1 MERNKIKKFL
11 FFFDSRATF
20 SYSNNVIKIFKNNKL
35 NYEILVSGNYLEK
48 KMKIQKNIFEKYDLK
63 VAYKVKFKSPTKV
76 IGSWPK
82 SFGKAMID
90 YSNALSRIKPD
101 LIILTGDRI
110 ETLCFCITASYMNI
124 PIAHIQAGDK
134 SGHIDDL
141 ARASIAKFSHLH
153 FAPSIEACKRLKFW
167 GEDEK
172 RIFLTGAPQLDDI
185 QNQLKNLNNNF
196 EDKFFRDYY
205 LVIFHPVLNE
215 LESISQQIS
224 NLLKAINK
232 SKINVKWIYPNNDMG
247 YDKIYKKII
256 KNRNKKIEIIPNYE
270 RSDFLKILKNS
281 KGIIGNS
288 SSGIIEAPSFKIP
301 VINIGTRQ
309 KGRPQSHNIVNCNY
323 SYIEILKK
331 INFIKKNKRFNNSLT
346 KVKNL
351 FFVKKSSEKI
361 FRILKNLNKKNN
373 LLRKY

>member
-1 MERNKIKKFL
+1 
-11 FFFDSRATF
+11 
-20 SYSNNVIKIFKNNKL
+20 
-35 NYEILVSGNYLEK
+35 
-48 KMKIQKNIFEKYDLK
+48 
-63 VAYKVKFKSPTKV
+63 
-76 IGSWPK
+76 
-82 SFGKAMID
+82 MID
-90 YSNALSRIKPD
+90 YSNALSKIKPD

-153 FAPSIEACKRLKFW
+153 FAPSIEACKRLGSW
-167 GEDEK
+167 GEDKK

-185 QNQLKNLNNNF
+185 ENQLKSSKNNLVDEFLN
-196 EDKFFRDYY
+196 DYFI
-205 LVIFHPVLNE
+205 VIFHPVLNE
-215 LESISQQIS
+215 LEGVNQQIS

-256 KNRNKKIEIIPNYE
+256 KNKNKNIKIIPNYE
-270 RSDFLKILKNS
+270 RSDFLNILKNS
-281 KGIIGNS
+281 SGIIGNS

-323 SYIEILKK
+323 SYTEILKK
-331 INFIKKNKRFNNSLT
+331 INFIRRNKSFKKSLT
-346 KVKNL
+346 TVRNL

-361 FRILKNLNKKNN
+361 FWILKNLNKKSD
-373 LLRKY
+373 LLKKY

>member
-20 SYSNNVIKIFKNNKL
+20 SYSNNVIKILKKKKL

-48 KMKIQKNIFEKYDLK
+48 KMKIEKDVFEKNNLK
-63 VAYKVKFKSPTKV
+63 INYKVKFKSPTN
-76 IGSWPK
+76 IIASWPK

-90 YSNALSRIKPD
+90 YSTVLSKIKPD
-101 LIILTGDRI
+101 LVILTGDRI

-153 FAPSIEACKRLKFW
+153 FAPSKDACKRLESW
-167 GEDEK
+167 GEEKK
-172 RIFLTGAPQLDDI
+172 RIFFTGAPQLDDI
-185 QNQLKNLNNNF
+185 HDQLDNINNDYKRNF
-196 EDKFFRDYY
+196 KDYFV
-205 LVIFHPVLNE
+205 VIFHPVLNE
-215 LESISQQIS
+215 LEVVNKQVS

-247 YDKIYKKII
+247 YEKIYKKII
-256 KNRNKKIEIIPNYE
+256 KNKNKNIEIIPNYE
-270 RSDFLKILKNS
+270 RSEFLNILKNS

-301 VINIGTRQ
+301 VLNIGTRQ
-309 KGRPQSHNIVNCNY
+309 NGRPQSLNIINSNY
-323 SYIEILKK
+323 NYKEILKK
-331 INFIKKNKRFNNSLT
+331 INYILKSKNFIKSL
-346 KVKNL
+346 KKIKNL
-351 FFVKKSSEKI
+351 YFVKKSSEKI
-361 FRILKNLNKKNN
+361 CRILENLNKKSK
-373 LLRKY
+373 LLQKY

>member
-20 SYSNNVIKIFKNNKL
+20 SYSNNVIKIFKKNRL

-48 KMKIQKNIFEKYDLK
+48 KMKIQKNIFEKHNLK
-63 VAYKVKFKSPTKV
+63 VTHKVNFESPTSMV
-76 IGSWPK
+76 GSWPK

-90 YSNALSRIKPD
+90 YSNALSKIKPD

-153 FAPSIEACKRLKFW
+153 FAPSIEACKRLGSW
-167 GEDEK
+167 GEDKK

-185 QNQLKNLNNNF
+185 ENQLKSSKNNLVDEFLN
-196 EDKFFRDYY
+196 DYFI
-205 LVIFHPVLNE
+205 VIFHPVLNE
-215 LESISQQIS
+215 LEGVNQQIS

-256 KNRNKKIEIIPNYE
+256 KNKNKNIKIIPNYE
-270 RSDFLKILKNS
+270 RSDFLNILKNS
-281 KGIIGNS
+281 SGIIGNS

-323 SYIEILKK
+323 SYTEILKK
-331 INFIKKNKRFNNSLT
+331 INFIRRNKSFKKSLT
-346 KVKNL
+346 TVRNL

-361 FRILKNLNKKNN
+361 FWILKNLNKKSD
-373 LLRKY
+373 LLKKY

>member
-20 SYSNNVIKIFKNNKL
+20 SYSNNVIKVFKKKKL

-48 KMKIQKNIFEKYDLK
+48 KMKIQKNIFKKNNLK
-63 VAYKVKFKSPTKV
+63 FTHKVKFKSPTNI

-90 YSNALSRIKPD
+90 YSSALSKIKPD
-101 LIILTGDRI
+101 LVILTGDRI
-110 ETLCFCITASYMNI
+110 ETLCLCITASYMNI

-153 FAPSIEACKRLKFW
+153 FAPSIDACKRLETW
-167 GEDEK
+167 GEEKK

-185 QNQLKNLNNNF
+185 HDKLKKFNNDYEKNF
-196 EDKFFRDYY
+196 KDYFV
-205 LVIFHPVLNE
+205 VIFHPVLNE
-215 LESISQQIS
+215 LEEASQQIS
-224 NLLKAINK
+224 NLLKAISK

-247 YDKIYKKII
+247 HEKIYKKII
-256 KNRNKKIEIIPNYE
+256 KNKNKNIQIIPNYE
-270 RSDFLKILKNS
+270 RSEFLDILKNS

-301 VINIGTRQ
+301 VINIGSRQ
-309 KGRPQSHNIVNCNY
+309 NGRPQSLNIVNSNY
-323 SYIEILKK
+323 TYNEIIKK
-331 INFIKKNKRFNNSLT
+331 INFIQKNKKFRKSL
-346 KVKNL
+346 KKIKNL

-361 FRILKNLNKKNN
+361 SRILKNLNEKNELLKK
-373 LLRKY
+373 Y